1 MDPIETL
8 NGSLSGAPPLG
19 PAPGDP
25 PSVAPASGEEA
36 PARPPPDG
44 ARRALVA
51 YASRKG
57 ATKGVAQRIAAGLTE
72 RGVPTELRP
81 VEEVRDPSVYDA
93 IVFGGA
99 VYNQAWPQEGRDFV
113 LRNVDAL
120 SAAETWLFSVGSF
133 GDSRRIFGSAVRREP
148 KGIEQLQARIEPRD
162 YRVFAGVVEA
172 AQWPLPE
179 RMFFRALGGRY
190 GDNRDWAAI
199 DAWAQR
205 IADSLASSPSRRR

>member
-1 MDPIETL
+1 MDPTEIL
-8 NGSLSGAPPLG
+8 NGSLSGAPPRR
-19 PAPGDP
+19 PAPGYPPTGATASSEASSAQPP
-25 PSVAPASGEEA
+25 PS
-36 PARPPPDG
+36 G

-72 RGVPTELRP
+72 RGIPTELRP
-81 VEEVRDPSVYDA
+81 VEEVRDPSAYDA

-120 SAAETWLFSVGSF
+120 SAADTWLFSVGSF
-133 GDSRRIFGSAVRREP
+133 GDSRRLFGSAVRREP
-148 KGIEQLQARIEPRD
+148 KGIEQLQARIEPCD

-172 AQWPLPE
+172 AEWPLLG
-179 RMFFRALGGRY
+179 RMFFRALGGHY
-190 GDNRDWAAI
+190 GDNRDWNAI
-199 DAWAQR
+199 DTWTQA
-205 IADSLASSPSRRR
+205 IADSLTSGRRR